1 MKKARVTGLLA
12 VLVIAGGLLLGS
24 LFLLNQEPRVVPTPT
39 PTPTDVA
46 LVTVEGE
53 VIGVN
58 FWGEQYRL
66 DQVMSRLA
74 GQAPPAPRET
84 LERLINETLLLQSY
98 RPPDPP
104 TNAATQQ
111 RIAAFKSSWG
121 VEDATLAAQ
130 LRAADLPREVL
141 TQTMRRLLTVESAQA
156 RLAASQDQDP
166 SEWMAHRRE
175 QAAIEI
181 DEARWAELTADLV
194 PLPTLAPT
202 PTATASPS
210 PAPQSE
216 TDPFGVCD
224 VCDDKEAVVPD
235 R

>member
-1 MKKARVTGLLA
+1 MKKARVAGLLA
-12 VLVIAGGLLLGS
+12 VLVLAGGLLVGS
-24 LFLLNQEPRVVPTPT
+24 LFLLNQEPQVVPTPT
-39 PTPTDVA
+39 PTPTDVV

-53 VIGVN
+53 MIGVN
-58 FWGEQYRL
+58 FWVEQYRL

-98 RPPDPP
+98 RPTDPP
-104 TNAATQQ
+104 PDAAAQQ
-111 RIAAFKSSWG
+111 RIEAFKSSWG
-121 VEDATLAAQ
+121 VDDATLAAQ

-141 TQTMRRLLTVESAQA
+141 TRTMRRLLTVEAAQA
-156 RLAASQDQDP
+156 QLSASQDL
-166 SEWMAHRRE
+166 SEWMAHQRE

-181 DEARWAELTADLV
+181 DEARWAELTSALA

-202 PTATASPS
+202 PTATAI
-210 PAPQSE
+210 PAPATQS
-216 TDPFGVCD
+216 TPDPFGVCD
-224 VCDDKEAVVPD
+224 VCEDKEAVVPD

>member
-1 MKKARVTGLLA
+1 MKKARVAGLLA

-24 LFLLNQEPRVVPTPT
+24 LFLLSQEPQVVPTPT

-46 LVTVEGE
+46 LATVAGE
-53 VIGVN
+53 IIGVN
-58 FWGEQYRL
+58 FWAEQYRL

-84 LERLINETLLLQSY
+84 LERLINETLLLHSY

-104 TNAATQQ
+104 PDAAVQQ
-111 RIAAFKSSWG
+111 RIAAFKSNWG
-121 VEDATLAAQ
+121 IDDATLAAQ
-130 LRAADLPREVL
+130 LRAADLPRAVL
-141 TQTMRRLLTVESAQA
+141 TRTMRRLLIVEAAQA
-156 RLAASQDQDP
+156 QLAASQDP
-166 SEWMAHRRE
+166 SEWMAHQRE

-181 DEARWAELTADLV
+181 DEARWAELTSALA
-194 PLPTLAPT
+194 PLPTLAPS

-210 PAPQSE
+210 PASQSE
-216 TDPFGVCD
+216 PDPFGVCD